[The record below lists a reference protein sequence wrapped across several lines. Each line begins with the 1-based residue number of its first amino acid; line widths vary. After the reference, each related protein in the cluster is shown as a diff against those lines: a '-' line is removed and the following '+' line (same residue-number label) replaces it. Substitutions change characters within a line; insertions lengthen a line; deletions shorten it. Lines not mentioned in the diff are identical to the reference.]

1 MIATMTPLGVIVDAI
16 IIVNGVNLLAP
27 YLMINRVKVFSL
39 MDLWKSLNIC
49 VSVVN
54 RDWVPIRP

>member
-1 MIATMTPLGVIVDAI
+1 MIATMTPLGVIVGAI

-54 RDWVPIRP
+54 RD